1 MIYFD
6 GDAVLKAAQGLWEVL
21 APGGWLFLG
30 HAESLRH
37 VPVPF
42 ELHRRPGALF
52 YRRPVEGA

>member
-6 GDAVLKAAQGLWEVL
+6 EGAVLRAARGLWEAL
-21 APGGWLFLG
+21 APGGYLFRG

-37 VPVPF
+37 VPIPF

-52 YRRPVEGA
+52 YRRPLEAA